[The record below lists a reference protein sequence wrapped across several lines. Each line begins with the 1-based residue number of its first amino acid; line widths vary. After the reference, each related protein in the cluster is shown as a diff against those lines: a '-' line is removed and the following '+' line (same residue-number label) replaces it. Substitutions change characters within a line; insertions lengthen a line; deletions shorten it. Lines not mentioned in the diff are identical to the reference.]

1 MRIRPA
7 ERADE
12 ERLGTIRHDAILAL
26 AVPILSQQEAETWAK
41 QISEDRIG
49 QAVRSHEVWVAED
62 EIAIGWVEIDKDR
75 IAALYVSPDYAGSG
89 IGSSLL
95 MFAEASIFRSGYRSV
110 QLEAIRSYSFGALW
124 GCSAALLFATKEA
137 VKFSLTASFVAN
149 GLSIYVNFIVQ
160 QVVKRDL
167 EQRGNFAQH
176 GDVGC
181 FFSAL

>member
-1 MRIRPA
+1 MRIRRA

-26 AVPILSQQEAETWAK
+26 AVPILSQAEAETWAK

-49 QAVRSHEVWVAED
+49 QAVRAHAVWVAEA

-95 MFAEASIFRSGYRSV
+95 TFAEASIFRSGYRSV
-110 QLEAIRSYSFGALW
+110 QLEASRNALNFYMRRGYIQHGLPDAEGAYPLRKEL
-124 GCSAALLFATKEA
+124 SAAERVYQDA
-137 VKFSLTASFVAN
+137 
-149 GLSIYVNFIVQ
+149 LSIQN
-160 QVVKRDL
+160 D
-167 EQRGNFAQH
+167 E
-176 GDVGC
+176 
-181 FFSAL
+181 